1 MSTSK
6 SPTSTHPRRKPVRIS
21 EEESQRALD
30 VLVDAMTEDFVSPAK
45 AIAPSAV
52 QLIVRSGIT
61 DRNGRASYILDLLV
75 RSGAIERI
83 DGSHSYLVLRKSVAV
98 GRTPV
103 MPAADQTAYE
113 ETIRRLNA
121 QLDTERAAHETEL
134 GKVKLDLMQAQD
146 RLVKA
151 NQFVNQLEAVNAEQA
166 EQLAKLDTHVTPSS
180 DVRIIMDRVLGS

>member
-6 SPTSTHPRRKPVRIS
+6 SPAPTRRKSTSVS
-21 EEESQRALD
+21 AQETQAALD
-30 VLVDAMTEDFVSPAK
+30 VLVGAMTEDFVSPAK

-61 DRNGRASYILDLLV
+61 DRPSRASYILELLV
-75 RSGAIERI
+75 QAQAIERI
-83 DGSHSYLVLRKSVAV
+83 DGSRSYLVLRKSVAV

-103 MPAADQTAYE
+103 MPAADQAAYE

-121 QLDTERAAHETEL
+121 QLDAERAAHETEI

-166 EQLAKLDTHVTPSS
+166 EQLAKLETPVTPSS
-180 DVRIIMDRVLGS
+180 DVRTIMDRVLGS